1 MTKERLLTVRWN
13 NILSVGLGVPTLI
26 YVIFAFST
34 SFWLEKDGLIGLAT
48 FGALF

>member
-1 MTKERLLTVRWN
+1 MTKEYFLTVRWN
-13 NILSVGLGVPTLI
+13 NILSVGLGTPTLI

-34 SFWLEKDGLIGLAT
+34 SFWLERPGLIGLAI